1 MKTYRIFQVKFI
13 HSFKL
18 LLYFVFL
25 FFKLC
30 LQYTISCVSLILNI
44 YKTYLRHTQ
53 SFLPLY
59 LCTWHSSGVG
69 QVKRGVR
76 IASRDGG
83 VGRGVLPLPYFHLG
97 QLSIQRQAMRV
108 PYMSAH
114 DFVSATNFV
123 LSVCVFTPEQAYMC
137 VCVCVLVC
145 KGVWWSYASASWPE
159 KGPAADC

>member
-1 MKTYRIFQVKFI
+1 M
-13 HSFKL
+13 
-18 LLYFVFL
+18 
-25 FFKLC
+25 
-30 LQYTISCVSLILNI
+30 
-44 YKTYLRHTQ
+44 
-53 SFLPLY
+53 
-59 LCTWHSSGVG
+59 
-69 QVKRGVR
+69 R